1 MNEEEKEFEEK
12 TKQYQYEQMELQ
24 KRLRQLEQ
32 DHIKGTKK
40 SFIYKMNK
48 FFGRI
53 GTAYIS
59 IWIIGLILAVILAL
73 AFVLNGLKAFDPVIE
88 IENKY
93 DINLKQISRTAK
105 NKVLTYKVKPTSGK
119 YKKVGF
125 LIIKKGRE
133 QAIDDFDDN
142 CLKYII
148 ENIVDKE
155 LLQNFEKEETT
166 TEYGML
172 EYNLI
177 YTGDDEAKLQQLR
190 DYILKYDWNISK
202 IIDLNNKI
210 K

>member
-1 MNEEEKEFEEK
+1 MLYILKQIHKVAYRSSFCTCFITPQK
-12 TKQYQYEQMELQ
+12 TTSL
-24 KRLRQLEQ
+24 
-32 DHIKGTKK
+32 
-40 SFIYKMNK
+40 
-48 FFGRI
+48 FFFTTI
-53 GTAYIS
+53 IS
-59 IWIIGLILAVILAL
+59 LAL